1 MNIINYF
8 NKTLEDIYNE
18 YCSHREIDSINDT
31 KNILLWHV
39 VFIIITP
46 LILYNHYGY
55 KSFRYYLPLI
65 DLIAAGFVYVGSKH
79 IIGNSENIEVKQHYF
94 NGLYEIIP
102 KNTLSYVSSNII
114 NLMALS
120 GVGIHS
126 ILWAEKK
133 GVLIGVG
140 IAIIMYLVTY
150 LMPSLL
156 LPKIIDILTE
166 KIDKYFLDS
175 SIKKKKQNKHIKIIE
190 ELGISI
196 GLILLLLYLEG
207 NIINLLV
214 LNE

>member
-8 NKTLEDIYNE
+8 NKTLGNIYDE
-18 YCSHREIDSINDT
+18 YCSHREMDSINDT
-31 KNILLWHV
+31 KNIILWHV
-39 VFIIITP
+39 IFIIITP
-46 LILYNHYGY
+46 LIIYNHYGL

-79 IIGNSENIEVKQHYF
+79 IIGNSENIKVKQHYF

-102 KNTLSYVSSNII
+102 KNTLSYISSNII
-114 NLMALS
+114 NLLALS

-133 GVLIGVG
+133 GVMIGVG
-140 IAIIMYLVTY
+140 IAIIMYMVTY
-150 LMPSLL
+150 LLPSLL
-156 LPKIIDILTE
+156 LPKILDILTE
-166 KIDKYFLDS
+166 KIDKYILGNLIKD
-175 SIKKKKQNKHIKIIE
+175 KKKNNHIIILE

-196 GLILLLLYLEG
+196 FLILLLLYLEG
-207 NIINLLV
+207 YIIELLM